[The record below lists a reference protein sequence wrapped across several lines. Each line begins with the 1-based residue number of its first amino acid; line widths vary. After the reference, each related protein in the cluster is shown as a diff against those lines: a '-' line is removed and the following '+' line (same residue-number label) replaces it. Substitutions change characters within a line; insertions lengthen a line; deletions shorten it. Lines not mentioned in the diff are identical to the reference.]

1 MLDRPTRILVIRFSS
16 IGDIVLTAPALASLK
31 EAIEG
36 PCELHFLT
44 KATMRSVIEGMGDLV
59 QHIHTI
65 DQTTSEV
72 MEHLRDVGIDYVVDL
87 HNNVRSRSV
96 KRSLKLISFTVDK
109 QNVAK
114 WLLVRGW
121 RKQPIPHVV
130 ERYIH
135 SFSGAFGAK
144 TPDAWPPL
152 FTETTCASA
161 PDEPF
166 AVIAI
171 GATHAG
177 KRLNGVIIDQI
188 LQQETRKVVLV
199 GGPDDREQGEAIRA
213 RHPFV
218 LQLAGT
224 TTLAESAALMR
235 EAEHVYAGDTG
246 MMHLAA
252 ALGTA
257 VTSFWGCTRPGL
269 GMAPWKP
276 AEGSE
281 VISPDETL
289 GPRPCSKLGNRSCR
303 HTPSCMER
311 TASEFL
317 VKQA

>member
-72 MEHLRDVGIDYVVDL
+72 LTQLRNVGFDYVVDL

-96 KRSLKLISFTVDK
+96 KRSLGLISFTVDK
-109 QNVAK
+109 QNAAK

-121 RKQPIPHVV
+121 RKQPIHHIV
-130 ERYIH
+130 ERYIEA
-135 SFSGAFGAK
+135 FSGAFGAK
-144 TPDAWPPL
+144 TPDNWPSL
-152 FTETTCASA
+152 FTESSCAQT
-161 PDEPF
+161 PTEPF
-166 AVIAI
+166 IVIAI

-177 KRLNGVIIDQI
+177 KRLNSTIIDQI
-188 LQQETRKVVLV
+188 VERETRQVILV
-199 GGPDDREQGEAIRA
+199 GGSDDQQQGEAIQA
-213 RHPFV
+213 RHPQV
-218 LQLAGT
+218 TQLAGK
-224 TTLAESAALMR
+224 TTLAESSALLR
-235 EAEHVYAGDTG
+235 AAEHVCTGDTG

-252 ALGTA
+252 ALGTP
-257 VTSFWGCTRPGL
+257 VTSFWGRTRPGL
-269 GMAPWKP
+269 GMAPWQP
-276 AEGSE
+276 AEGSRT
-281 VISPDETL
+281 VSPDEIL

-303 HTPSCMER
+303 HTPSCMEQ
-311 TASEFL
+311 TAGVF
-317 VKQA
+317 

>member
-213 RHPFV
+213 QHPFV

-276 AEGSE
+276 PK
-281 VISPDETL
+281 VQ
-289 GPRPCSKLGNRSCR
+289 RSSALTKPWVLVPAPNWATGHAVTR
-303 HTPSCMER
+303 HRAWNER
-311 TASEFL
+311 RANF
-317 VKQA
+317 